1 MVLKDSFQR
10 LQSIVKEVGEK
21 CIAFIQWLNTFHILG
36 IQLIEMCY
44 FFQLAF
50 HGPTT
55 YLKVKIDGVPIP
67 MLVGKSKES
76 L

>member
-1 MVLKDSFQR
+1 MVLKDSFQG

-21 CIAFIQWLNTFHILG
+21 CIAFIQWLNVSLSG
-36 IQLIEMCY
+36 IYLLRFVI
-44 FFQLAF
+44 FFMVQQ
-50 HGPTT
+50 T